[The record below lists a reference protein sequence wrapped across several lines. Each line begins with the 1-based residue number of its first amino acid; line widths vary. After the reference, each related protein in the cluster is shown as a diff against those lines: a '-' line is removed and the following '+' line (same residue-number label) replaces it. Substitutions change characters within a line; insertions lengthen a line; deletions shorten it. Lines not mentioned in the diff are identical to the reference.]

1 MARFACIIVALSA
14 TASAFAPAA
23 PAVAV
28 ATTKMHGYVPAGL
41 TEAEYKASQDAAKKK
56 VEEGKKKF
64 KNQKAFLDVGDYL
77 LNLEKDQTFKGG
89 AFKASGHTYA
99 KQKFET
105 KEEFDEAAKKKKGFF
120 GRG

>member
-1 MARFACIIVALSA
+1 MSLLLPSNPGRH
-14 TASAFAPAA
+14 APR
-23 PAVAV
+23 
-28 ATTKMHGYVPAGL
+28 
-41 TEAEYKASQDAAKKK
+41 
-56 VEEGKKKF
+56 
-64 KNQKAFLDVGDYL
+64 DYL